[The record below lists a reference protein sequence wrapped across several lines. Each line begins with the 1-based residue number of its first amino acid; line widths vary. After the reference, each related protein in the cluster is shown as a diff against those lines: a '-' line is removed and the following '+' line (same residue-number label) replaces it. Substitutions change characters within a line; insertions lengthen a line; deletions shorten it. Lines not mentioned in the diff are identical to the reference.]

1 MPFIADALTY
11 VVSVVS
17 LMKIKAPFHIE
28 RAPSKRNLREEVAEG
43 LRWLWSN
50 RLIRYMAFLTGA
62 QNLINA
68 AAPLMIIMLAKEM
81 GADDGAIGVIFG
93 ISGVGG
99 ILGSLVG
106 GRIQRRFTFGQVI
119 IATIWASTLLFTLY
133 AVAPSYL
140 LLGVVSG
147 AIYFLMPIYNVVQFS
162 YRLSIIPDR
171 LQGRVNSVFR
181 MLAFGFMPIGAAL
194 SGVLIERFGAIV
206 AVEIFS
212 AWLVLW
218 AIATTINPHIRKAAP
233 ISREPPT
240 GA

>member
-1 MPFIADALTY
+1 M
-11 VVSVVS
+11 
-17 LMKIKAPFHIE
+17 
-28 RAPSKRNLREEVAEG
+28 
-43 LRWLWSN
+43 
-50 RLIRYMAFLTGA
+50 
-62 QNLINA
+62 
-68 AAPLMIIMLAKEM
+68 
-81 GADDGAIGVIFG
+81 IFG
-93 ISGVGG
+93 LSGVGG

-133 AVAPSYL
+133 AAVPSYL

-147 AIYFLMPIYNVVQFS
+147 GIYFLMPIYNVVQFS

-181 MLAFGFMPIGAAL
+181 LLAFGFMPIGAAL
-194 SGVLIERFGAIV
+194 SGVLIERFGAV
-206 AVEIFS
+206 AAVEIFS
-212 AWLVLW
+212 AWLVVW